1 MSFKS
6 YNNNDKQPVNVTYS
20 PVSFANP
27 EAMDGSRLNIGYF
40 NKLLQVTIQ
49 KKNGTKNDYATYETE
64 HPATIYLSITKAK
77 ILYDLIK
84 MMQEDDSIHNVCVE
98 TNKGLITVHDGSEFG
113 VNTPC
118 ISISTADESGN
129 VSTVV
134 YQTKDHY
141 HKGAFNY
148 DMNDKSYK
156 DQYFNSLEIEVFE
169 NVLLQY
175 YNAATYAIAA
185 TVMEASMYKHNAIR
199 NTINAIAEKVGV
211 EFNSNSNGGGYNS
224 KSQFLNGNGNQSS
237 SSGSDGMNGG
247 VPKEYEAATFD
258 DIAHGMGA

>member
-1 MSFKS
+1 MSFKNH
-6 YNNNDKQPVNVTYS
+6 NNNDKQPVNTTYS

-113 VNTPC
+113 VNIPC

-185 TVMEASMYKHNAIR
+185 TVMEANMYKHNALR

-211 EFNSNSNGGGYNS
+211 EFSNNSGGGYSS
-224 KSQFLNGNGNQSS
+224 KSQFLNNNND
-237 SSGSDGMNGG
+237 SGSNGMSGI
-247 VPKEYEAATFD
+247 PKEYESATFD

>member
-1 MSFKS
+1 MSFKNH
-6 YNNNDKQPVNVTYS
+6 NNNDRQPTNTTYS
-20 PVSFANP
+20 PVSFSNP
-27 EAMDGSRLNIGYF
+27 EALDGSRLNISYF
-40 NKLLQVTIQ
+40 NKLLQVSIQ
-49 KKNGTKNDYATYETE
+49 KRNGTKNDYATYDTE
-64 HPATIYLSITKAK
+64 NSSDIYLSINKAK
-77 ILYDLIK
+77 ILYDLIQ
-84 MMQEDDSIHNVCVE
+84 MMKKDDTIHNVCVE
-98 TNKGLITVHDGSEFG
+98 TNKGLLMVSDGSDYG
-113 VNTPC
+113 VTVPC
-118 ISISTADESGN
+118 ISISTSGESG
-129 VSTVV
+129 VETAV
-134 YQTKDHY
+134 YVTKDHY
-141 HKGAFNY
+141 HKGAFNFNMDNNEY
-148 DMNDKSYK
+148 T
-156 DQYFNSLEIEVFE
+156 DQYFDKLEIDIFE

-237 SSGSDGMNGG
+237 SSGNDGMSGG